1 MKEIWKDIK
10 GYEGFYQVSN
20 LGRIKSIPRNGTI
33 KNSKILKQ
41 NVVRG
46 YGQIALQKRGK
57 IKYEKVH
64 RLVAK
69 MFIFNQNNLPEV
81 NHIDG
86 NKLNNNVSNLEW
98 VTTRD
103 NQLHSVYVLGNNNF
117 RIIEQYDKEGN
128 FIKEWKQ
135 IVTASKELKINAT
148 SIVKCC
154 RKKRKSAGGYVWKY
168 KNNY

>member
-1 MKEIWKDIK
+1 MKEVWKDIE

-41 NVVRG
+41 NVVGG

-69 MFIFNQNNLPEV
+69 MFISNQNNLPEV

-103 NQLHSVYVLGNNNF
+103 NQLHSVYVLGNNKF
-117 RIIEQYDKEGN
+117 RIIEQYDKKGN